1 MQDIAPLLVELHE
14 VHMEPAWQGRSGCH
28 PSLQS
33 IKNTTQLGV
42 ACKLSEF
49 ALNPTV
55 CVVDK
60 NIKLVPVQGLE
71 GHHSLLFFHLDIE
84 PLTLWV
90 QPSKQFFIHLMVHPP
105 NLYFPDIITK
115 MLWDTTSKDLEKSE

>member
-1 MQDIAPLLVELHE
+1 
-14 VHMEPAWQGRSGCH
+14 MEPAWQGRSGCH

-60 NIKLVPVQGLE
+60 NIKFVPVQGPE
-71 GHHSLLFFHLDIE
+71 GHHSLLFFHLDTE
-84 PLTLWV
+84 PLTPWV

-105 NLYFPDIITK
+105 NLYFPDIITR